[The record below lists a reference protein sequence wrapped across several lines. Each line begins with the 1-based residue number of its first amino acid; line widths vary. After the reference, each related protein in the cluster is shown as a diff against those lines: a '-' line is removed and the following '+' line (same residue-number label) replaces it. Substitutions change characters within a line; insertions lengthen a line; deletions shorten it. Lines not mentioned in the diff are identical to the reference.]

1 MPDPADPGDPTDPD
15 DPGDRSGAADAP
27 GGYAEALVELEA
39 ILVELDDDTLDVD
52 LLATR
57 VARAAAL
64 IAFCRDRIDG
74 ARMEVE
80 RIVADLEDDPEPD

>member
-1 MPDPADPGDPTDPD
+1 MPDPADPTDPTP
-15 DPGDRSGAADAP
+15 AP

-39 ILVELDDDTLDVD
+39 ILVEIDDDTLDVD

-57 VARAAAL
+57 VARAATL

-80 RIVADLEDDPEPD
+80 RIVADLDGGDPDGG

>member
-1 MPDPADPGDPTDPD
+1 MPDPADPADPT
-15 DPGDRSGAADAP
+15 GSTDAP
-27 GGYAEALVELEA
+27 AGYAEALVELEA

-57 VARAAAL
+57 VARAATL

-80 RIVADLEDDPEPD
+80 RIVADLEDGDEPD

>member
-1 MPDPADPGDPTDPD
+1 MPDPTPPTP
-15 DPGDRSGAADAP
+15 PVAE
-27 GGYAEALVELEA
+27 GYAAALGELEA
-39 ILVELDDDTLDVD
+39 ILLELEDDTLDVD
-52 LLATR
+52 LLAAR

-80 RIVADLEDDPEPD
+80 RIVADLEDDTDHE

>member
-1 MPDPADPGDPTDPD
+1 MPDPTDPTE
-15 DPGDRSGAADAP
+15 STDAP

-57 VARAAAL
+57 VARAATL

-80 RIVADLEDDPEPD
+80 RIVDDLEDGPEPD

>member
-1 MPDPADPGDPTDPD
+1 MADPTDPT
-15 DPGDRSGAADAP
+15 DPTEPAEPP
-27 GGYAEALVELEA
+27 GGYGGALVELEA